1 MKRILVIEDN
11 LMIRENAMEMLE
23 LAGYHVTTAPDGVA
37 GIEIARQHAF
47 DAYLCDVMMPGASGH
62 EVFETLKRENIIGSK
77 PFIFISAS
85 VERRAV
91 DEALN
96 KGVTA
101 YIRKPFE
108 EQVLLDTLQ
117 QVLGAGL

>member
-23 LAGYHVTTAPDGVA
+23 FAGYHVMTAPDGIE
-37 GIEIARQHAF
+37 GIEMARTHAF
-47 DAYLCDVMMPGASGH
+47 DAILCDVMMPGASGH
-62 EVFETLKRENIIGSK
+62 DVFETLTRENIIGKK

-85 VERRAV
+85 VERKAV
-91 DEALN
+91 EEALN

-108 EQVLLDTLQ
+108 EQLLLDTLQ
-117 QVLGAGL
+117 RYLSGAQ

>member
-23 LAGYHVTTAPDGVA
+23 LAGYHVMTAPDGIE
-37 GIEIARQHAF
+37 GIDMARKHEF
-47 DAYLCDVMMPGASGH
+47 DAFLCDVMMPGASGH
-62 EVFETLKRENIIGSK
+62 EVFETLTKENIIGIK

-85 VERRAV
+85 VERRV
-91 DEALN
+91 VEAALE

-117 QVLGAGL
+117 QCLGAR

>member
-1 MKRILVIEDN
+1 MKRILIIEDN

-23 LAGYHVTTAPDGVA
+23 LAGYQVMTAPDGIE
-37 GIEIARQHAF
+37 GIEMARQHEF
-47 DAYLCDVMMPGASGH
+47 DAILCDVMMPRASGH
-62 EVFETLKRENIIGSK
+62 DVFETLTRENIIGTK

-85 VERRAV
+85 VERKAV
-91 DEALN
+91 EDALN

-108 EQVLLDTLQ
+108 EQLLLETLRHY
-117 QVLGAGL
+117 LSGAQ